1 MRIFD
6 AWIDSMTEK
15 IVNYP
20 VMIIKEALVNHY
32 TNGVSE
38 TKIYSLINEMT
49 KENTDDASLDL

>member
-6 AWIDSMTEK
+6 AWIDSMTQK
-15 IVNYP
+15 IVTYP
-20 VMIIKEALVNHY
+20 AMFIKEALVNHY

-49 KENTDDASLDL
+49 RENADDASLDL